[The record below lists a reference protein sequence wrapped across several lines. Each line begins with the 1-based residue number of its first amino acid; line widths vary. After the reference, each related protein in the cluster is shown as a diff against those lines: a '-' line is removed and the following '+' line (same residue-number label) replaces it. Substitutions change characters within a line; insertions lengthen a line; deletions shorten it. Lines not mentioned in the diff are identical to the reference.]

1 MNSVVKQLDVFPNCL
16 RADPQLQR
24 EVGHRPIALL
34 HEFHDLGFELRRE
47 TSTCSLLI
55 AQRVLP

>member
-1 MNSVVKQLDVFPNCL
+1 MDSVVKKLDIFPYRL

-24 EVGHRPIALL
+24 EVGHRPISLL
-34 HEFHDLGFELRRE
+34 HPFHDLGFELRRE
-47 TSTCSLLI
+47 TFTCSLLI